1 MFSGSYRGSEMA
13 ASLKNVRL
21 PLSLCDDGPE
31 DLQPLQHKQLKF
43 LTGSEQQLGD
53 VETNLVQEMREEK
66 TMPGSEDSSQAVKCY
81 LQRTGLYLK
90 KEVYSCGAYY
100 YQLDIKK

>member
-1 MFSGSYRGSEMA
+1 MA

-21 PLSLCDDGPE
+21 PLSLYDYRPE

-53 VETNLVQEMREEK
+53 VETNLMQEMREEK
-66 TMPGSEDSSQAVKCY
+66 TMPGSEDSNQVVKSY
-81 LQRTGLYLK
+81 LQRTGLDLK